1 MTSQNGSGGGNSY
14 RYQSDGGG
22 ADGDGADGGGYADG
36 DGYGAGGGGGRRLGM
51 VVGGSLSQGLE
62 VRLEADAGAS
72 VEDVSVG
79 SFVTIHGRR
88 RRYFAVVTDLALRS
102 AEDSVRHFP
111 PAGAD
116 GFAAE
121 VMAGTLAYGQLSVM
135 PGMTAP
141 IDGGGVGIGNGNGA
155 GAAASASASASALGV
170 RAETARTIPE
180 HFAPV
185 FAASQSDIDAVF
197 RAPGAASA
205 SAFMLG
211 TPQGMEGA
219 SIPLDLGSLAGRS
232 VGVFGASGSGKTFL
246 ARMLLAG
253 LVRQGE
259 AVSLVF
265 DMQNEY
271 GWQGQDNDRRGLV
284 KGLKQLF
291 PSRVVTLTLDEES
304 SRRRG
309 VATDGV
315 VRIGYDEIEP
325 ADIEVVREL
334 LSLSEVAATTAYNLE
349 RHYGRGQWL
358 REFVGLSGA
367 AVGELAGEI
376 GVNLAALQT
385 LHRRLAAWQRFGF
398 LADAEAGGGRGR
410 GSAGGIIEHL
420 QRGSNVVLEFGKY
433 GHNTA
438 AYVLVSNLLS
448 RRIHETW
455 VRDKELADGGQGD
468 EPRPLV
474 IFIEEAHKFLTPAIA
489 GQTIFGA
496 IARELRKYNVTLMIV
511 DQRPSGIDAEVMSQ
525 LGTRLCCALH
535 DDRDIGAALVGARDA
550 GQLRGVLAR
559 LDSRQ
564 QALVFGHAVPMPVV
578 VRPRDYD
585 ASFYAAM
592 AGGPADGSALPAAA
606 TAGGL
611 SESEAE
617 RMQREIDELFPP

>member
-1 MTSQNGSGGGNSY
+1 MTSQNGGGSRY
-14 RYQSDGGG
+14 YYQSNSGAANSGAASNGG
-22 ADGDGADGGGYADG
+22 ANNGGGYG
-36 DGYGAGGGGGRRLGM
+36 GAGGGRRLGM

-62 VRLEADAGAS
+62 VRLDADAGAS

-88 RRYFAVVTDLALRS
+88 RRYFAVVTDLALR
-102 AEDSVRHFP
+102 AADDSLRHFP
-111 PAGAD
+111 PSSPD

-121 VMAGTLAYGQLSVM
+121 VMAGTLVYGQLSVM

-141 IDGGGVGIGNGNGA
+141 IDGDGISIGNGTG
-155 GAAASASASASALGV
+155 AASASAPASSSGM

-185 FAASQSDIDAVF
+185 FTASQADIDAVF
-197 RAPGAASA
+197 RAPGASASASA

-232 VGVFGASGSGKTFL
+232 VGIFGASGSGKTFL

-334 LSLSEVAATTAYNLE
+334 LNLSEVAAATAYNLE

-358 REFVGLSGA
+358 REFVALTGA
-367 AVGELAGEI
+367 GVGELANEI
-376 GVNLAALQT
+376 SVNLAALQT
-385 LHRRLAAWQRFGF
+385 LHRRLAAWQRF
-398 LADAEAGGGRGR
+398 EIGR
-410 GSAGGIIEHL
+410 
-420 QRGSNVVLEFGKY
+420 
-433 GHNTA
+433 
-438 AYVLVSNLLS
+438 
-448 RRIHETW
+448 
-455 VRDKELADGGQGD
+455 
-468 EPRPLV
+468 
-474 IFIEEAHKFLTPAIA
+474 AH
-489 GQTIFGA
+489 
-496 IARELRKYNVTLMIV
+496 V
-511 DQRPSGIDAEVMSQ
+511 
-525 LGTRLCCALH
+525 
-535 DDRDIGAALVGARDA
+535 
-550 GQLRGVLAR
+550 
-559 LDSRQ
+559 
-564 QALVFGHAVPMPVV
+564 
-578 VRPRDYD
+578 
-585 ASFYAAM
+585 
-592 AGGPADGSALPAAA
+592 
-606 TAGGL
+606 
-611 SESEAE
+611 
-617 RMQREIDELFPP
+617 

>member
-1 MTSQNGSGGGNSY
+1 MTSQNGGGSRY
-14 RYQSDGGG
+14 YYQSNSG
-22 ADGDGADGGGYADG
+22 AASNGDANNGGGYG
-36 DGYGAGGGGGRRLGM
+36 GAGGGRRLGM
-51 VVGGSLSQGLE
+51 VVGGSLSHGLE
-62 VRLEADAGAS
+62 VRLDADAGAS

-88 RRYFAVVTDLALRS
+88 RRYFAVVTDLALRA
-102 AEDSVRHFP
+102 AEDSLRHFP
-111 PAGAD
+111 PSSPD

-141 IDGGGVGIGNGNGA
+141 IDGDGAGIGIGNGA
-155 GAAASASASASALGV
+155 GAAASASALAPASTSGM

-185 FAASQSDIDAVF
+185 FTASQADIDAVF
-197 RAPGAASA
+197 RAPGASASASA

-232 VGVFGASGSGKTFL
+232 VGIFGASGSGKTFL

-253 LVRQGE
+253 LARQGE

-334 LSLSEVAATTAYNLE
+334 LNLSEVAAATAYNLE

-358 REFVGLSGA
+358 REFVALTGA
-367 AVGELAGEI
+367 GVGELANEI
-376 GVNLAALQT
+376 SVNLAALQT

-398 LADAEAGGGRGR
+398 LADAADGGGRGR

-455 VRDKELADGGQGD
+455 VRDKELADGGQGA

-592 AGGPADGSALPAAA
+592 AGGPGDGADGAGAA
-606 TAGGL
+606 TAGGRL